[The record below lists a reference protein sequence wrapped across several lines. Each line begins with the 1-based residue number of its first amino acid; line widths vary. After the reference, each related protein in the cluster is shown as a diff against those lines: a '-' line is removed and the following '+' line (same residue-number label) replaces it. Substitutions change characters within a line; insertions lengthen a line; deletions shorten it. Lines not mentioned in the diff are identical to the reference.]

1 MFIVIF
7 QPNID
12 LSFGGWADDLS
23 GLSYYD
29 YDVYE
34 LGHNG
39 VDLID
44 GMSVVISQTKIH
56 VDNRAVIP
64 NRVSLSSEV
73 VHIPMILFI
82 CIMVKRNIAMY
93 SKVYLRIGKLCVKL
107 RNGLHVCFDYLF
119 LDHINCS

>member
-1 MFIVIF
+1 MIF

-29 YDVYE
+29 YDVYD

-56 VDNRAVIP
+56 VDNRAVSSRVKCFFS

-73 VHIPMILFI
+73 VHIPMILFV
-82 CIMVKRNIAMY
+82 CLMVKRNIAVY
-93 SKVYLRIGKLCVKL
+93 S
-107 RNGLHVCFDYLF
+107 
-119 LDHINCS
+119 